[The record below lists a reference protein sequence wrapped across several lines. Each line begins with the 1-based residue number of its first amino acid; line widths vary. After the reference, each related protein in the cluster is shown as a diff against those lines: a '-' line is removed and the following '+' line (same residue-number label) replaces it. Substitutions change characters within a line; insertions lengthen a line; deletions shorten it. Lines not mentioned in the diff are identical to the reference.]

1 MFLYVVYYVYMS
13 SVTLLFYHSGVHV
26 QLYNISHSLMLC
38 CIMFMWLYF
47 HIFLRLLRNLPLL
60 VNYDEF
66 NMYIVG
72 DAI

>member
-1 MFLYVVYYVYMS
+1 MLYNVYVVV
-13 SVTLLFYHSGVHV
+13 
-26 QLYNISHSLMLC
+26 
-38 CIMFMWLYF
+38 F

-72 DAI
+72 DAISIRFQFAFLYPLKMCISSISDTFGWLYPLTGYIL